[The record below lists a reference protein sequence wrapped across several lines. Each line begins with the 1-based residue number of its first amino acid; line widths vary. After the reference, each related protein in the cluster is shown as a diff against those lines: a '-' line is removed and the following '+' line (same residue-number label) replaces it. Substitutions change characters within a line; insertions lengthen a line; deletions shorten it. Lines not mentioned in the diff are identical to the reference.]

1 MDSINAILTEASTS
15 NLLMVAIVID
25 GFVETCKLSCVE
37 MNNVV
42 ELLVRDLDNL
52 FEGTILKT

>member
-1 MDSINAILTEASTS
+1 
-15 NLLMVAIVID
+15 MVAIVID